1 MGGEW
6 YFWTFWNEE
15 KRNKFFWKDM
25 SSQLKC
31 RLLPQ
36 YCNVMCLP
44 TQTFTL
50 CNVHVN
56 TLSSTKETAPLGLL
70 NIRVSV
76 LPVTQHL
83 SSDVHRL
90 GSSPSVQKKRDN
102 AASIKMRI
110 LCLHLSV
117 YLWSDSPYGLLLQL
131 LKETHPWH
139 ALMVFCKR
147 LKWHK
152 YK

>member
-6 YFWTFWNEE
+6 HVWTFWNEE

-25 SSQLKC
+25 PSQLQC

-56 TLSSTKETAPLGLL
+56 TLSSTKETAPLELL
-70 NIRVSV
+70 NIWVSV

-110 LCLHLSV
+110 SCLHLPVSFGV
-117 YLWSDSPYGLLLQL
+117 IHLMGCSSSYSRRHIHDM
-131 LKETHPWH
+131 PWRFS
-139 ALMVFCKR
+139 AR
-147 LKWHK
+147 D
-152 YK
+152 